1 MDDRKRGLIDRL
13 PPTRVLLIVAAVI
26 LALAVPAT
34 FLLGQQAQSASE
46 QAQSVTQQLQPIKE
60 QAQQGTDLASRV
72 ILACTDPAQVQQL
85 RALGVC
91 QKAIQIQQQTPVGPT
106 DAQIAAAVDK
116 WLSDHADQ
124 LKVHGPTDAQ
134 VAAVVAQYLTE
145 HPPAPGRPPTSDEIS
160 LATATYIA
168 DHADQF
174 KGAKGDTPTSADILA
189 AVQAYCTSSTPS
201 PCAGPPGKDGQ
212 NGTNG
217 VNGTNGADGKQGPQ
231 GVSVTD
237 VNFARNS
244 SGQCQFVVTL
254 YDPASKT
261 NATVY
266 HPAPDTLCPVVP
278 SSTTTTATPNL
289 HR

>member
-13 PPTRVLLIVAAVI
+13 PPTRVLLIVAALI

-34 FLLGQQAQSASE
+34 FLLGQQAQTASE
-46 QAQSVTQQLQPIKE
+46 QAQTATQQLQPIKE

-124 LKVHGPTDAQ
+124 LKVSGPTDAQ
-134 VAAVVAQYLTE
+134 VAAVVAQYLTA
-145 HPPAPGRPPTSDEIS
+145 HPPAPGRAPTPDEIS

-168 DHADQF
+168 AHADQF
-174 KGAKGDTPTSADILA
+174 KGAKGDAPSSADILA
-189 AVQAYCTSSTPS
+189 AVQAYCTSATPS
-201 PCAGPPGKDGQ
+201 PCAGPAGPAGQ

-217 VNGTNGADGKQGPQ
+217 VNGTNGTDGKQGPQ
-231 GVSVTD
+231 GVSVSD

-254 YDPASKT
+254 HDPSSNT
-261 NATVY
+261 NVTVY
-266 HPAPDTLCPVVP
+266 HQAPDTLCPVA
-278 SSTTTTATPNL
+278 STTTTTATPNL

>member
-13 PPTRVLLIVAAVI
+13 PPTRVLLIIAAVI

-34 FLLGQQAQSASE
+34 FILGQQAQSASE

-91 QKAIQIQQQTPVGPT
+91 QKAIQIQQQTPVGPS

-124 LKVHGPTDAQ
+124 LKVSGPTDAQ
-134 VAAVVAQYLTE
+134 VAAVVAEYLTA
-145 HPPAPGRPPTSDEIS
+145 HPPAPGRAPTPDEIS

-168 DHADQF
+168 AHVDQF
-174 KGAKGDTPTSADILA
+174 KGAKGDAPSSSDILA
-189 AVQAYCTSSTPS
+189 AVQAYCTSTTPS
-201 PCAGPPGKDGQ
+201 PCAGPKGDTGATGAA
-212 NGTNG
+212 GTNG
-217 VNGTNGADGKQGPQ
+217 TNGTNGAQGPQ
-231 GVSVTD
+231 GVSVSD
-237 VNFARNS
+237 VNFARSS

-254 YDPASKT
+254 HDPSSNT
-261 NATVY
+261 NITVY
-266 HPAPDTLCPVVP
+266 HPAPDTLCPVVTP
-278 SSTTTTATPNL
+278 TSTSTASGL
-289 HR
+289 FHK